1 MRQTIN
7 IASGTF
13 AAALATYLAA
23 YFDNEISKISN
34 APDLI
39 MIFSPFMNFIL
50 FLIYGFR
57 SVIGIIIGLS
67 AYNDVQIMDTSQI
80 VEIAIESSGPALALQ
95 TLTISPRGREIV
107 RNLSPLNITI
117 CSFISVAG
125 STASIA
131 ILHIINDFD
140 LGLQNVFT
148 IYASQLI
155 SVWIAI
161 YGVKFLTHIPGIL
174 LRIARL

>member
-67 AYNDVQIMDTSQI
+67 AYNDVQIAALFLSQDQ
-80 VEIAIESSGPALALQ
+80 P
-95 TLTISPRGREIV
+95 P
-107 RNLSPLNITI
+107 LSLF
-117 CSFISVAG
+117 C
-125 STASIA
+125 
-131 ILHIINDFD
+131 
-140 LGLQNVFT
+140 
-148 IYASQLI
+148 
-155 SVWIAI
+155 
-161 YGVKFLTHIPGIL
+161 IL
-174 LRIARL
+174 LMTSIWACKTYLLFMRVN